1 MSTGNFDNWDGNVM
15 DLGPLYPFVGS
26 EGLMVVILVVIWVAW
41 HVAQMRGEARELE
54 DRERQFKDSAQLQK
68 AVESE
73 RVIERM

>member
-1 MSTGNFDNWDGNVM
+1 MSTGNFDNWDGNMM

-26 EGLMVVILVVIWVAW
+26 EGLMVAVLVVLWVAW
-41 HVAQMRGEARELE
+41 HVAQMRGENRELE
-54 DRERQFKDSAQLQK
+54 NRQRQFKDSAQLQK

>member
-1 MSTGNFDNWDGNVM
+1 MSTGSFDNWDGNMM

-26 EGLMVVILVVIWVAW
+26 EGLMVVVLVALWAAW
-41 HVAQMRGEARELE
+41 HIAQLVGENRELE
-54 DRERQFKDSAQLQK
+54 DRVRRLKQSGELQK

>member
-1 MSTGNFDNWDGNVM
+1 MSTGNFDNWDGNVL

-26 EGLMVVILVVIWVAW
+26 EGLMVVVLVVLWAAW
-41 HVAQMRGEARELE
+41 HIAQMVGENRALE
-54 DRERQFKDSAQLQK
+54 DRVKHLKQAGELQK

>member
-1 MSTGNFDNWDGNVM
+1 MSTGNFENWDGNMM

-26 EGLMVVILVVIWVAW
+26 EGLMVVVLIVLWVAW
-41 HVAQMRGEARELE
+41 HVAQMIGEKRELE
-54 DRERQFKDSAQLQK
+54 NRERQFKDSAQLQK